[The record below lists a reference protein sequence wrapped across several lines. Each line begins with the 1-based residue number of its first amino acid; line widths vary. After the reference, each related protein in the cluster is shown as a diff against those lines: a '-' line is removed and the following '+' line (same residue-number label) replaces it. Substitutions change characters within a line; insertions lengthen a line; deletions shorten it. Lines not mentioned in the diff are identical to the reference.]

1 MESSPLRR
9 RAPAVSLAVILACAC
24 MALPVAAADI
34 GVTLNGNPVSLTR
47 APVERAG
54 RVFVPL
60 RGIFERM
67 GATVVYSAGQINAT
81 GNNRTISLRIGSTS
95 ATVNGQSQTIDVAP
109 FIIGASTYVP
119 LRFVAQALGATVN
132 WDGTNHVVAIIP
144 ATTIGPAPA
153 PATPTAA
160 AQSTVRLRNRTPD
173 AGAVVSA
180 IKPTIE
186 ADFTEKVDPN
196 TIKVTLD
203 GLDITSGTT
212 RSETGI
218 VYAPP
223 SPLQATQH
231 TVHIIGKDQAGVTF
245 DRTWSFTSGTTAP
258 TNSLSITSPAN
269 GATVPSTFTIRGKT
283 LPNARIHILAGAV
296 ASAGGIFTFST
307 GNYVGDTTADSS
319 GNFSQ
324 EVTLNTVSGGTIG
337 VTVTSTDPVTK
348 GSAQVKLSLHAQ

>member
-1 MESSPLRR
+1 MESSLLRR
-9 RAPAVSLAVILACAC
+9 RAPALSLAVVLASVC

-34 GVTLNGNPVSLTR
+34 GVTLNGNPVSLSP
-47 APVERAG
+47 APIERAG

-81 GNNRTISLRIGSTS
+81 GNNRTVSLRIGSTS
-95 ATVNGQSQTIDVAP
+95 ASVNGQSQALDVAP

-119 LRFVAQALGATVN
+119 LRFIAQALGATVN
-132 WDGTNHVVAIIP
+132 WDGTNHVVAILP
-144 ATTIGPAPA
+144 ATTVGPEPQPA
-153 PATPTAA
+153 ATAA
-160 AQSTVRLRNRTPD
+160 SGVRLRNRVPD

-180 IKPTIE
+180 IRPTIA

-196 TIKVTLD
+196 TLRVTLD

-231 TVHIIGKDQAGVTF
+231 TVHVSGNDQTGAAF

-258 TNSLSITSPAN
+258 TNTLTVGSPIN
-269 GATVPSTFTIRGKT
+269 GATVGSTFTIRGRT

-296 ASAGGIFTFST
+296 ASAGGVLTFST
-307 GNYVGDTTADSS
+307 GNYVGDTVADPS
-319 GNFSQ
+319 GFFSQ

-348 GSAQVKLSLHAQ
+348 GSAQVKLTLHAQ

>member
-1 MESSPLRR
+1 MESSLLRR
-9 RAPAVSLAVILACAC
+9 RASAIALAGGLAFACA
-24 MALPVAAADI
+24 ALPVVAADI
-34 GVTLNGNPVSLTR
+34 GVTLGGSQVSLNP

-67 GATVVYSAGQINAT
+67 GATVVYQAGQINAT

-95 ATVNGQSQTIDVAP
+95 ASVNGESQTLDVAP

-119 LRFVAQALGATVN
+119 LRFIAQALGATVN

-144 ATTIGPAPA
+144 ATTIGPAP
-153 PATPTAA
+153 PATQAPPVG
-160 AQSTVRLRNRTPD
+160 SSVRLKNRIPD

-180 IKPTIE
+180 IRPTIE

-196 TIKVTLD
+196 TVKVTLD

-245 DRTWSFTSGTTAP
+245 DRSWSFTSGTTAP
-258 TNSLSITSPAN
+258 TNSMTVVAPVN
-269 GATVPSTFTIRGKT
+269 GATVGSTFTIRGRT

-296 ASAGGIFTFST
+296 GSAGGIFTFNT
-307 GNYVGDTTADSS
+307 GNYVGDTTADAN
-319 GNFSQ
+319 GIFSQ

-337 VTVTSTDPVTK
+337 LTVTSTDPVTK

>member
-1 MESSPLRR
+1 MESFPLRR
-9 RAPAVSLAVILACAC
+9 HALAISVAIVLAFAC
-24 MALPVAAADI
+24 TALPVAAADI
-34 GVTLNGNPVSLTR
+34 GVTLGGSPVSLNP

-81 GNNRTISLRIGSTS
+81 GNNRSISLRIGSTS
-95 ATVNGQSQTIDVAP
+95 ASVNGEAQTLDVAP

-119 LRFVAQALGATVN
+119 LRFIAQALGATVN

-144 ATTIGPAPA
+144 ATTIGPAPP

-160 AQSTVRLRNRTPD
+160 AVSSVRLKNRTPD

-180 IKPTIE
+180 IRPTIE

-231 TVHIIGKDQAGVTF
+231 TVHIIGKDQAGLTF

-258 TNSLSITSPAN
+258 TNTLTVVAPVN
-269 GATVPSTFTIRGKT
+269 GGTVGSTFTIRGRT

-296 ASAGGIFTFST
+296 ASAGGIFTFNT
-307 GNYVGDTTADSS
+307 GNYVGDTTADPN
-319 GNFSQ
+319 GAFSQ